1 MWKIFLLERCNMV
14 TKEQLEKLNK
24 DDLILYNELLEKDIK
39 EVAYFACLN
48 RKSKRISDTLLFRTE
63 KQNRELKQQLSCFI
77 GYKS

>member
-1 MWKIFLLERCNMV
+1 MI

-48 RKSKRISDTLLFRTE
+48 RKDKRISDALLLNME
-63 KQNRELKQQLSCFI
+63 KQNRELKQQLSRFI
-77 GYKS
+77 GYKNF